1 MLRYR
6 IYEVITHPKF
16 PTYAYWA
23 SWTAFVGLFY
33 LLWLLPEHGER
44 VFISENALSP
54 LYHSARIQPPKQ
66 TLPNFQGSV
75 LPYLIE
81 LFPGAD
87 IEAYPASHPSTY
99 SFLFR
104 SPRATGYEC
113 MALVLPFSEEDFS
126 SVELGAAVYRYM
138 QQDQKWLGKNILF
151 LIYKAKVPYA
161 KPVRDWLTGY
171 YMLEGEEYPR
181 YYGLIRLALVLD
193 IGKNFDYVTV
203 LHDGINGQQVDIDI
217 LTASLRILES
227 SSSLSLVHP
236 EPVPVHPKITNF
248 AHLIGGWKRL
258 VLGNTDSPHSY
269 FLQ

>member
-33 LLWLLPEHGER
+33 LLWVLPEHGER

-54 LYHSARIQPPKQ
+54 MYHSAHIQPPKQ
-66 TLPNFQGSV
+66 ALPNYQGSV
-75 LPYLIE
+75 LPYLVE

-87 IEAYPASHPSTY
+87 IEAYPPSHPSTY

-113 MALVLPFSEEDFS
+113 MALVLPFYEEDLS
-126 SVELGAAVYRYM
+126 SVELGASIYRYL
-138 QQDQKWLGKNILF
+138 QQDHKWLGKNLLF
-151 LIYKAKVPYA
+151 LIYKAKAPYA

-171 YMLEGEEYPR
+171 FMLEGEEYPR

-193 IGKNFDYVTV
+193 ISKNFDYITV
-203 LHDGINGQQVDIDI
+203 LHDGINGQQVDVDL

-236 EPVPVHPKITNF
+236 EPLQVHPQLKQF
-248 AHLIGGWKRL
+248 AHLLGSWERL
-258 VLGNTDSPHSY
+258 ILGNTESPHAY